1 VKLFGWLKRSSADPA
16 AGLEK
21 IIGYRF
27 KNRNLLNEALS
38 HRSSLKDT
46 GRQSNERLEFLGDA
60 ILGLIVSTFL
70 YRNNSQHSE
79 GELTR
84 MKAGLVNETVL
95 AQVAQSFH
103 LGKFL
108 FMSPE
113 EDKSGG
119 RNRLSIT
126 ADAFEALI
134 GAIYLD
140 GGYAQAEMLVNKY
153 ILQGYKIIIGNEQ
166 LHNYKGELLEYLQA
180 QGQGMPHYKVS
191 DQIGPDHD
199 KLFVVWVYAN
209 GEKIGEGEG
218 HSKKEAEQK
227 AARQAL
233 QKIKKGGLSQ

>member
-1 VKLFGWLKRSSADPA
+1 MRLFRWLTGPGADPA

-27 KNRNLLNEALS
+27 KNRNFLKEALS
-38 HRSSLKDT
+38 HRSSLKET
-46 GRQSNERLEFLGDA
+46 GLSSNERLEFLGDA
-60 ILGLIVSTFL
+60 ILGTVVSTFL
-70 YRNNSQHSE
+70 YKINEQHTE

-84 MKAGLVNETVL
+84 MKASLVNETVL
-95 AQVAQSFH
+95 AQIAQSFH
-103 LGKFL
+103 LGDYL
-108 FMSPE
+108 YMSQE

-119 RNRLSIT
+119 RTRSSIT

-140 GGYAQAEMLVNKY
+140 GGYAPAEKLVNKY
-153 ILQGYKIIIGNEQ
+153 ILNGFKDILGNEQ
-166 LHNYKGELLEYLQA
+166 LYNYKGELLEYLQA
-180 QGQGMPHYKVS
+180 LGKGMPHYKVS

-199 KLFVVWVYAN
+199 KIFVVWVYAN
-209 GEKIGEGEG
+209 GDKIGEGEG

-233 QKIKKGGLSQ
+233 QMIKSGGLNQ

>member
-1 VKLFGWLKRSSADPA
+1 VKLFRWLTRPSTDPTG
-16 AGLEK
+16 GLEK

-27 KNRNLLNEALS
+27 KNQILLKEALS

-46 GRQSNERLEFLGDA
+46 GQPSNERLEFLGDA
-60 ILGLIVSTFL
+60 ILGSIVSTFL
-70 YRNNSQHSE
+70 YRNNSRHTE

-84 MKAGLVNETVL
+84 MKAALVNETVL

-103 LGKFL
+103 LGDFL
-108 FMSPE
+108 FMSQE

-119 RNRLSIT
+119 RNRPSIT

-140 GGYAQAEMLVNKY
+140 GGYSQAEMLVDKF
-153 ILQGYKIIIGNEQ
+153 ILKGFKDIIDNEQ
-166 LHNYKGELLEYLQA
+166 LHNYKGELLEFLQA

-191 DQIGPDHD
+191 DQIGPDHN

-209 GEKIGEGEG
+209 GDKIGEGEG

-233 QKIKKGGLSQ
+233 QKIKKGEPLQ

>member
-1 VKLFGWLKRSSADPA
+1 MAKPSADPLD
-16 AGLEK
+16 GLEK
-21 IIGYRF
+21 IIGYKF
-27 KNRNLLNEALS
+27 KNRDLLKESLS
-38 HRSSLKDT
+38 HRSSIKDT
-46 GRQSNERLEFLGDA
+46 GLASNERLEFLGDA
-60 ILGLIVSTFL
+60 ILGSIVSTFL
-70 YRNNSQHSE
+70 YKNHSQHTE

-84 MKAGLVNETVL
+84 MKAALVNETIL
-95 AQVAQSFH
+95 AQVAQSFR
-103 LGKFL
+103 LGDYL
-108 FMSPE
+108 FMSQD

-119 RNRLSIT
+119 RNRASIT

-134 GAIYLD
+134 GALYLD
-140 GGYAQAEMLVNKY
+140 GGYVQAEMLVQKF

-209 GEKIGEGEG
+209 NEKIGEGEG

-233 QKIKKGGLSQ
+233 QMIKRGNNHK

>member
-1 VKLFGWLKRSSADPA
+1 VKLFGWLARPKADPTI
-16 AGLEK
+16 GLEK

-27 KNRNLLNEALS
+27 KDRALLFEALS

-46 GRQSNERLEFLGDA
+46 GKPSNERLEFLGDA
-60 ILGLIVSTFL
+60 ILGSIVSTFL
-70 YRNNSQHSE
+70 YKNNTHHSE
-79 GELTR
+79 GDLTR

-103 LGKFL
+103 LGDFL

-113 EDKSGG
+113 EEKSGG
-119 RNRLSIT
+119 RTRPSIT
-126 ADAFEALI
+126 ADAFESLI

-140 GGYAQAEMLVNKY
+140 GGYIQAEQLVNKY

-199 KLFVVWVYAN
+199 KLFIVWVYAN

-233 QKIKKGGLSQ
+233 QKIKRGGFSQ